1 MFRKT
6 AFAAALIA
14 AFAASPA
21 FAKNQV
27 YVYGQIDIGSSATNH
42 RLNNGVL
49 VDQFS
54 LAGAS
59 PRSDSFIGFA
69 AVEHISP
76 AVSAGAVFEM
86 SILSRQP
93 QASLLRG
100 GSAHTNPNVPATRQ
114 AYVFLSHEGIGGI
127 RLGTFRNGFSEV
139 RSISPTSDNV
149 VGGQFTGRHGRDGVD
164 RFSSTSQNTLEVAIA
179 PAWAQGTTF
188 VVSGSAEN
196 VLAQGAIG
204 NGHTS
209 ETMTFAATHESD
221 NWTASLVHGE
231 SRQDTRLTRGMTRMQ
246 NTALAFE
253 YRAESM
259 TFGAIGEHMTS
270 RGALPATGF
279 EATALEVFAVRR
291 FGNSDAFV
299 SVGSG
304 KSQSHRTVRTTALQA
319 GLVKHLSSR
328 TSLHAAAG
336 IERASN
342 GARTIGYGLG
352 LTHAF

>member
-49 VDQFS
+49 IDQFS

-59 PRSDSFIGFA
+59 PRSESFIGFA
-69 AVEHISP
+69 AVEHLGP

-164 RFSSTSQNTLEVAIA
+164 RFSSTSQNALEVAIA

-231 SRQDTRLTRGMTRMQ
+231 SKVHGAWSLNRMQ

-259 TFGAIGEHMTS
+259 TFGAVGEHMTS

-279 EATALEVFAVRR
+279 EATALEVFAVRHI
-291 FGNSDAFV
+291 GNSDAFV

-319 GLVKHLSSR
+319 GLVKHLSPR

-342 GARTIGYGLG
+342 GARTIGYGVG